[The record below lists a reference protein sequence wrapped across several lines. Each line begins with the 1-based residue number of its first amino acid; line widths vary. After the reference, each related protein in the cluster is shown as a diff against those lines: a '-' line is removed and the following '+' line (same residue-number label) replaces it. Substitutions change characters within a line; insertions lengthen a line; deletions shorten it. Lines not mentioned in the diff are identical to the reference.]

1 MRFVSIASG
10 SSGNCIYTG
19 TDNTHILVDTG
30 ISNRRIEAG
39 LKELGLKAEEVDG
52 ICITHEHS
60 DHVAGLPMFLK
71 KHPVP
76 VYATAATLACLKKN
90 LPDPELASFFR
101 PVQADQPFSVGE
113 LTILPFSIS
122 HDAADPVAYRI
133 GDGEKTVAVATDMG
147 SYTPYIT
154 QHLMNLDAM
163 LLESNHD
170 IRMLEMGPYPYYLKQ
185 RILGDKGHLC
195 NESAGRLL
203 SDVLHDNL
211 KHVLLGHISKE
222 NNYPDLAYE
231 AVRVEIN
238 LADNPYRA
246 SDFDIQVAGRD
257 TMSEVLYV

>member
-1 MRFVSIASG
+1 MVKLNIYTKVIYHSAFSDCTSLTSVTIPDSVTSIG
-10 SSGNCIYTG
+10 SSAFYGCFKLIEVRNLSKKYKKFTLRDITFDLPAGYILGYIGRNGAGKTTTLNAVTHLIRPDGG
-19 TDNTHILVDTG
+19 TVT
-30 ISNRRIEAG
+30 
-39 LKELGLKAEEVDG
+39 VDG
-52 ICITHEHS
+52 
-60 DHVAGLPMFLK
+60 
-71 KHPVP
+71 
-76 VYATAATLACLKKN
+76 
-90 LPDPELASFFR
+90 
-101 PVQADQPFSVGE
+101 
-113 LTILPFSIS
+113 LTF
-122 HDAADPVAYRI
+122 AADPVAYRI